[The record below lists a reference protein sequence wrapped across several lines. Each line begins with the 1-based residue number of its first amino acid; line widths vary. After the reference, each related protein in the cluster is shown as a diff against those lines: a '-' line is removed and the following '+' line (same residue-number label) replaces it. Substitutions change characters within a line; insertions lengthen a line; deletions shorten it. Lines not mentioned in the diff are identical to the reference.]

1 MLCFATGGASVPN
14 LSSIEIQVRSTE
26 IDVNGHVNNAKYL
39 EYLEWGREDWF
50 EINGL
55 DYETLKAQGAVTVTA
70 QVTANYRRE
79 AVQNDRLQILTSL
92 LSVGNS
98 SFRMNQEIRNQRDE
112 LVLDA
117 VFVIVTV
124 NPETHASLRV
134 PASIRSVLAQNG
146 A

>member
-1 MLCFATGGASVPN
+1 MPN

-50 EINGL
+50 EANGL
-55 DYETLKAQGAVTVTA
+55 DYDTLKSQGAVTVTA
-70 QVTANYRRE
+70 KVTANYRRE
-79 AVQNDRLQILTSL
+79 AVQNDRLRVQTSL

-98 SFRMNQEIRNQRDE
+98 SFRMSQEITNQQGQ

-117 VFVIVTV
+117 EFVIVTV
-124 NPETHASLRV
+124 DPATHTSVRV
-134 PASIRSVLAQNG
+134 PDSIRGVLPSHG
-146 A
+146 R